1 MGGRSWRS
9 AGSRGTGGGGFAWG
23 GACFLGGGGGRGA
36 PPGCRAS
43 CVADRGAARARGLQA
58 GDLMLGLDL
67 IFGPSVER
75 GPRDR
80 KVYLPFDD
88 GPNERAT
95 DAILAIL
102 AAERVPAAF
111 FMVGDHVRRFPK
123 MARRVADAGHEIGN
137 HTEHHRKLFWLD
149 RQTVRS
155 ELELAHE
162 AITGIAGVTPR
173 AFRAPHGH
181 RSIFLVSTA
190 REMSYTVY
198 GWTFGVFDTALPGV
212 DTLRRRVRKRQ

>member
-1 MGGRSWRS
+1 M
-9 AGSRGTGGGGFAWG
+9 
-23 GACFLGGGGGRGA
+23 
-36 PPGCRAS
+36 
-43 CVADRGAARARGLQA
+43 
-58 GDLMLGLDL
+58 MGLDL

-75 GPRDR
+75 GPRKR
-80 KVYLPFDD
+80 RIYLTFDD

-95 DAILAIL
+95 PAILDTL
-102 AAERVPAAF
+102 AKERVPAAF
-111 FMVGDHVRRFPK
+111 FMVGDHVRRFPN
-123 MARRVADAGHEIGN
+123 MARRVAEAGHEIGN

-162 AITGIAGVTPR
+162 AISGVTGVRPR

-181 RSIFLVSTA
+181 RSVFLIS
-190 REMSYTVY
+190 RILEMKYTVY

-212 DTLRRRVRKRQ
+212 ETIRRRVRKRLRPGAIVLLHDGDGYDPTGDRMQTAQALPGIIQDARERGYEFGSLAELHNGTHS

>member
-1 MGGRSWRS
+1 
-9 AGSRGTGGGGFAWG
+9 
-23 GACFLGGGGGRGA
+23 
-36 PPGCRAS
+36 
-43 CVADRGAARARGLQA
+43 
-58 GDLMLGLDL
+58 MLGLDL

-80 KVYLPFDD
+80 KVYLTFDD

-102 AAERVPAAF
+102 AAERAPAAF

-149 RQTVRS
+149 RQTLRS

-162 AITGIAGVTPR
+162 AITGITGVNPR

-181 RSIFLVSTA
+181 RSIFLASRVRA
-190 REMSYTVY
+190 MRYTVY

-212 DTLRRRVRKRQ
+212 ETIRRRVRRRLRPGAIVLLHDGDGYDPNGDRMQTARALPGIIQDARERGYEFGSLAELHNGTHS